1 MCIRVH
7 LLDTTKMLSYH
18 YRERSHRLRSMLDD
32 FTTPNALGELPP
44 GMHTATLEEVEAVF
58 VTTPRRRRLFEGL
71 RRAIQNLHAAGVR
84 RVFINGSFVTTKAD
98 PNDIDGCWEW
108 TEEVH
113 LDLLDSV
120 LLDFAQA
127 RQAMRDKYGV
137 DFFLATWV
145 EAARAHLPRLLPT
158 ATVRMTRKA
167 SCSLTWRRCRDR
179 E

>member
-1 MCIRVH
+1 MIPA
-7 LLDTTKMLSYH
+7 
-18 YRERSHRLRSMLDD
+18 
-32 FTTPNALGELPP
+32 PNALGELPP

-71 RRAIQNLHAAGVR
+71 RRAIQNLHAAEVR
-84 RVFINGSFVTTKAD
+84 RVFIDGSFVTTKAD

-113 LDLLDSV
+113 LDLLDPV

-127 RQAMRDKYGV
+127 RRAMRDKYGV

-145 EAARAHLPRLLPT
+145 EAG
-158 ATVRMTRKA
+158 
-167 SCSLTWRRCRDR
+167 SGLTFLDFFQRNR
-179 E
+179 EDDPKGIVQLDLEEMS